1 MLLHFIMIYR
11 ENKRITMQNI
21 KMYENF
27 VNESPEMSNV
37 PQLRTQNSDVAMPV
51 NNEQP
56 VTREQEAM
64 RARLE
69 ADVKRMY
76 PNLSI
81 RHTQDG
87 QSGVAIDNNVIYA
100 SDHYEAFNAFLFGL
114 VMAKMQEGRGGND
127 RMPTRY

>member
-1 MLLHFIMIYR
+1 
-11 ENKRITMQNI
+11 MQNI
-21 KMYENF
+21 KMYEGF
-27 VNESPEMSNV
+27 ISESPEMTNV
-37 PQLRTQNSDVAMPV
+37 PQLRTQTSDVAVPT
-51 NNEQP
+51 NDEQP

-81 RHTQDG
+81 RHTPDG

-127 RMPTRY
+127 RIPTRY

>member
-1 MLLHFIMIYR
+1 MIYR

-81 RHTQDG
+81 RHTPDG
-87 QSGVAIDNNVIYA
+87 QSGVALNNNVIYA

-114 VMAKMQEGRGGND
+114 VMGKMQGGMERNNT
-127 RMPTRY
+127 MPARY

>member
-1 MLLHFIMIYR
+1 MM
-11 ENKRITMQNI
+11 NI
-21 KMYENF
+21 KMYEHF
-27 VNESPEMSNV
+27 VNESSEMSNV
-37 PQLRTQNSDVAMPV
+37 PQLRTQSSEVAMPTS
-51 NNEQP
+51 EQP

>member
-1 MLLHFIMIYR
+1 MIYR

-27 VNESPEMSNV
+27 VNKSPEMSNV

-81 RHTQDG
+81 RHTPDG
-87 QSGVAIDNNVIYA
+87 QSGVALNNNVIYA

-114 VMAKMQEGRGGND
+114 VMGKMQGGMERNNT
-127 RMPTRY
+127 MPARY

>member
-1 MLLHFIMIYR
+1 
-11 ENKRITMQNI
+11 MQNI

-81 RHTQDG
+81 RHTPDG
-87 QSGVAIDNNVIYA
+87 QSGVALNNNVIYA

-114 VMAKMQEGRGGND
+114 VMGKMQGGMERNNT
-127 RMPTRY
+127 MPARY